1 MIKGYYARIAAFL
14 SEYVRLPGR
23 DPVPPD
29 VALIADAIRYL
40 ISSGVFTKESMK
52 LEALRS
58 YDVIIREDLFPVE
71 ARR

>member
-14 SEYVRLPGR
+14 SEYVRLPDG
-23 DPVPPD
+23 DTVPPD

-52 LEALRS
+52 LEA
-58 YDVIIREDLFPVE
+58 
-71 ARR
+71 